1 MLQSAFCDFLVTVP
15 QRTVVCVAIAAD
27 HSVVTVIAMICSWIK
42 KPMSRGDVK
51 ITTPGEPIRDRNGK
65 RRCARWWW

>member
-27 HSVVTVIAMICSWIK
+27 HSVVTVI
-42 KPMSRGDVK
+42 DNDLQLNQE
-51 ITTPGEPIRDRNGK
+51 TNEPW
-65 RRCARWWW
+65 RRKNNHTG